1 MLFNFTSYSFS
12 FTTSYPS
19 PVNHLHFPSHGFLIF
34 NLSPHHSP
42 GAHPD
47 SQAHNPQGWGFSVLH
62 FIQLEVPRDPRPCEH
77 PTPPGKDGSQARGG
91 RGLQEKKA
99 RTVRVATRE
108 RLQEVAR
115 SARESASATVHLF
128 QSGGLDTEANPP
140 LGRPIPSPARE
151 KPEEAA
157 ASPLGSP
164 ENALQLPTSG
174 GDPHEGAGPRRR
186 RLTLAMLA
194 PARSHMDFYNLA
206 WPRLWD
212 AGRSR
217 SDQERE
223 TEERGQRGQRGEAA
237 GSAASAE
244 RRGRAG
250 RGRGGGARRSP
261 DTRARGRSPRP

>member
-1 MLFNFTSYSFS
+1 M
-12 FTTSYPS
+12 
-19 PVNHLHFPSHGFLIF
+19 G
-34 NLSPHHSP
+34 
-42 GAHPD
+42 
-47 SQAHNPQGWGFSVLH
+47 
-62 FIQLEVPRDPRPCEH
+62 
-77 PTPPGKDGSQARGG
+77 DGGGVCRG
-91 RGLQEKKA
+91 KKA
-99 RTVRVATRE
+99 RIVRVATRE

-115 SARESASATVHLF
+115 TARASARATVHLF

-186 RLTLAMLA
+186 RLTLAILA

-206 WPRLWD
+206 WPRLR
-212 AGRSR
+212 AARRSR

-223 TEERGQRGQRGEAA
+223 TAERGQRGEAA